1 MYFGSYGLRAPWLDK
16 CLKTRVSEDPSKS
29 KRQMGSNSAEISI
42 KPLLP
47 NLLNTVKVIK
57 FKKIL
62 S

>member
-1 MYFGSYGLRAPWLDK
+1 MYFGSYGLRKQWLDK

-57 FKKIL
+57 LKKIV